1 MYSYPKFTHP
11 GGDAAVRLVRENP
24 FAVLVSSPE
33 SGPPVATHLP
43 VIIPAGTD
51 PGESLEGVTLLG
63 HMGRANPHWKMFA
76 ERPDVLLVFS
86 SSHGYISPTLYEPGP
101 NAPTLDYA
109 AVHLTGTVEI
119 IEGTAGKLDVV
130 EQTVA
135 TLESMRPD
143 QWDPADSRELFAKIV
158 PAITAFRVH
167 VTGEDF
173 MFKLSQNQ
181 PEEVRARIRADL
193 REGPHRHPR
202 LADLMDRIEEV
213 R

>member
-1 MYSYPKFTHP
+1 MHSYEKFTHP
-11 GGDAAVRLVRENP
+11 GGEAAVRLVRENP
-24 FAVLVSSPE
+24 FAVLVSSPAD
-33 SGPPVATHLP
+33 GPPVATHLP
-43 VIIPAGTD
+43 VIVPAGTELD
-51 PGESLEGVTLLG
+51 GSFEGVTLFG
-63 HMGRANPHWKMFA
+63 HMGKANPHWELFA

-109 AVHLTGTVEI
+109 AVHLTGTVSI
-119 IEGTAGKLDVV
+119 IEDTPGKLDVV

-135 TLESMRPD
+135 TLESMRPE
-143 QWDPADSRELFAKIV
+143 QWDPSDSRELFAKIV

-167 VTGEDF
+167 VTGENS

-181 PEEVRARIRADL
+181 PDAVRARIRSDL

-202 LADLMDRIEEV
+202 LADLMDRVEEA